1 MKQLWSMAEKIFI
14 DTNIFIYFLFNIDKD
29 KHGKCVRLFEKAR
42 RGKINLWTT
51 EWVVAE
57 IIWFLQ
63 RRGTDWKKIKQ
74 FVISGMLS
82 HQGLEVRERKWLL
95 EIIERCQTG
104 REFVDSINISLSKK
118 SNIKRGYS
126 YDKGLDRWKIFKRLE
141 P

>member
-1 MKQLWSMAEKIFI
+1 MVEKIFV
-14 DTNIFIYFLFNIDKD
+14 DTNIFIYFLFNIDKV

-74 FVISGMLS
+74 FVISGMLN
-82 HQGLEVRERKWLL
+82 HRGLEVRERKWLL